1 MSDNETAAPRRRGRP
16 PKNREAAP
24 EIRDEVPLELSNGP
38 ERRPMR
44 DPLRDEDPRAA
55 AERRAREIMGHIGDA
70 DAGNDEFWIDPSA
83 IPDGWTYE
91 WKRHSVLGAIDH
103 TYMTHLRRTGW
114 EEVPASRHPEMMP
127 KGNYAHIERKGMILM
142 QRPAMITEEF
152 RRRDLREARE
162 RVRVREQQLASAPE
176 GQFGRE
182 HSQVRPKINKG
193 YEPMPIPDDK

>member
-1 MSDNETAAPRRRGRP
+1 MSESEAPAPRRRGRP
-16 PKNREAAP
+16 PKNRDVTPEEGIVVAP
-24 EIRDEVPLELSNGP
+24 SP
-38 ERRPMR
+38 ERRPLR

-55 AERRAREIMGHIGDA
+55 AERRAREIMNHIGDA
-70 DAGNDEFWIDPSA
+70 DAGSDEFYVEPRV

-91 WKRHSVLGAIDH
+91 WKRHSVLGAEDH
-103 TYMTHLRRTGW
+103 TYMTHLKRTGW

-127 KGNYAHIERKGMILM
+127 KGNYEFITRKGMILM
-142 QRPAMITEEF
+142 QRPAVITDEF
-152 RRRDLREARE
+152 RRRELREARE

>member
-1 MSDNETAAPRRRGRP
+1 MSDSEVSAPRRRGRP
-16 PKNREAAP
+16 PKSKETAPEVRRETAEAAP
-24 EIRDEVPLELSNGP
+24 ASP
-38 ERRPMR
+38 ERRPLR
-44 DPLRDEDPRAA
+44 DPLRDEDPRVA

-70 DAGNDEFWIDPSA
+70 DAGNDDFWIDPVI

-91 WKRHSVLGAIDH
+91 WKRYSTFGAIDH
-103 TYMTHLRRTGW
+103 TYMGHLRRMGW

-127 KGNYAHIERKGMILM
+127 KGNHAHIERKGMILM
-142 QRPAMITEEF
+142 QRPAVITEEF
-152 RRRDLREARE
+152 RRRELREARE